1 MSIDE
6 RNRNGKLEIED
17 AQVEMALK
25 RFRESVRVWSDEE
38 FSRAR
43 VIRKSRWDGMW
54 RMMANPVMAWSMACV
69 LTVASVGVPVNIHH
83 RQVVAAERRAELEKQ
98 KRLAEEKA
106 QQQAAAAAIHENGI
120 SDDELMSHV
129 DSDIAQDAPDA
140 MQPLA
145 QLMSDSATR

>member
-6 RNRNGKLEIED
+6 RSRNANLEIED

-25 RFRESVRVWSDEE
+25 HFRESVHGWSDEE
-38 FSRAR
+38 FGRAR
-43 VIRKSRWDGMW
+43 VIRRSRWDAMW

-83 RQVVAAERRAELEKQ
+83 LQVVAAERRAELEKQ
-98 KRLAEEKA
+98 KKLAEEKA
-106 QQQAAAAAIHENGI
+106 EQQAAAAIN
-120 SDDELMSHV
+120 DDELMSHV

-145 QLMSDSATR
+145 QLMSDSTTR